1 MEFFKMMLAIFV
13 AALTGKAQMKVA
25 QMTAAEGRSPLGRK
39 IDIFRDA
46 RWVEPLPIYAY

>member
-1 MEFFKMMLAIFV
+1 VIKVTAVE
-13 AALTGKAQMKVA
+13 TGKAQMKVA